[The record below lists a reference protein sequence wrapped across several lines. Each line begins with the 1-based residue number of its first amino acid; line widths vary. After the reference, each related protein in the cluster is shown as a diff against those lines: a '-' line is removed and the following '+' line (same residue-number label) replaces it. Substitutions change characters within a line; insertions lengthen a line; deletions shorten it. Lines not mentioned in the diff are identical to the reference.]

1 MPTQYDIRPKS
12 GVPKMKKSTTG
23 MKKVETEKKKKIVK
37 KKPKTKYIW
46 KKKNTYKL

>member
-12 GVPKMKKSTTG
+12 VPKMKKSTTG